1 MRPYQKGGKPIHRAE
16 RLNDDVFSIIAGYQ
30 LEFRGIA
37 DYYRLA
43 YNLST
48 RLNRLR
54 WVLEQSLTKTLASK
68 LRISVPKVYERYQ
81 RTIHTER
88 GPYKVLRVEVRRKG
102 KKPLVAQWG
111 GVSLARCKGAVLND
125 RPKSAW
131 NTNRTELLQRLLA
144 DRCELCGSQ
153 EGVQVHHVR
162 SLKDLKRKGRKA
174 WMGQADGLTPTQDSG
189 RMPKVPHGHPRRSA
203 LEARCEEAD
212 LRHWRA
218 G

>member
-1 MRPYQKGGKPIHRAE
+1 
-16 RLNDDVFSIIAGYQ
+16 VFSIIAGYQ

-131 NTNRTELLQRLLA
+131 NTNRTELL
-144 DRCELCGSQ
+144 
-153 EGVQVHHVR
+153 
-162 SLKDLKRKGRKA
+162 
-174 WMGQADGLTPTQDSG
+174 
-189 RMPKVPHGHPRRSA
+189 
-203 LEARCEEAD
+203 
-212 LRHWRA
+212 
-218 G
+218 